1 MADIF
6 TKQPVQQQFMEVID
20 LQPRFISELVSR
32 GLKHEALTEYV
43 EYESP
48 SRKRERQGQLIDCIF
63 KKSMQEASRQQFLEA
78 LRAVNQGH
86 VANCL
91 ERRGRK

>member
-1 MADIF
+1 M
-6 TKQPVQQQFMEVID
+6 TKFFSEQSFQQRLREIID
-20 LQPRFISELVSR
+20 LEPGFLTELVSS
-32 GLKHEALTEYV
+32 GFEYKELTEYV